1 MSSGPVTVGIAE
13 RARSGE
19 DQSGDRC
26 VVIGNGHRVLVGVID
41 GVGHGAEAARAA
53 AAAAEVLETFV
64 HEPVDALLKRCHAR
78 LRDTRGAAITLVVI
92 DTDAHSLEWVGA
104 GNVVAVLQQ
113 IEPFGLPTTR
123 ELLVRS
129 GAAGDLLPSTRT
141 SRLSMARGDTL
152 VMATDG
158 VYPKFIND
166 LSCNEAPQQLA
177 DRLLQRYGT
186 LHDDALVVVARLQGA
201 DA

>member
-1 MSSGPVTVGIAE
+1 MISGPLSIGIAE

-26 VVIGNGHRVLVGVID
+26 VVAANGARVLVGVID

-53 AAAAEVLETFV
+53 AAAAAVLEGFAL
-64 HEPVDALLKRCHAR
+64 ESVDALLQRCHTR
-78 LRDTRGAAITLVVI
+78 LRETRGAAITLAVI
-92 DTDAHSLEWVGA
+92 DTAAHSLEWVGA

-113 IEPFGLPTTR
+113 IEPFGLPNTR

-129 GAAGDLLPSTRT
+129 GAAGDWLPSTQS
-141 SRLSMARGDTL
+141 SRLPMARGDTL

-166 LSCNEAPQQLA
+166 LSCSEAPQQLA
-177 DRLLQRYGT
+177 DRLLKRYAM
-186 LHDDALVVVARLQGA
+186 LHDDALVVVARMQA
-201 DA
+201 TES

>member
-1 MSSGPVTVGIAE
+1 MSAAPLTVGIAE

-19 DQSGDRC
+19 EQSGDRC
-26 VVIGNGHRVLVGVID
+26 VIARSGQRVLVGVID

-53 AAAAEVLETFV
+53 AAAAAVLETYAN
-64 HEPVDALLKRCHAR
+64 ETVDALLQRCHTR
-78 LRDTRGAAITLVVI
+78 LRETRGAAITLVIV
-92 DTDAHSLEWVGA
+92 DTETHSVEWVGA

-129 GAAGDLLPSTRT
+129 GAAGDWLPSTQT
-141 SRLSMARGDTL
+141 SRLPMARGDTL

-158 VYPKFIND
+158 IYPKFIND

-177 DRLLQRYGT
+177 DRLLNRYAMS
-186 LHDDALVVVARLQGA
+186 HDDALVVVARMQGA
-201 DA
+201 ES